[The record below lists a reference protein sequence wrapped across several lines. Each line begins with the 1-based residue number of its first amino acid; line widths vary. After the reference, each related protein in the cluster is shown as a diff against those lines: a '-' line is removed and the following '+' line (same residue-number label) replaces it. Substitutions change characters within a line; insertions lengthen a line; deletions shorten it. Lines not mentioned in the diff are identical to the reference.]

1 MQRINRSE
9 FPTVFSNYIKTINH
23 MFETRFYK
31 QNFKESDGFLKY
43 VKLSDKLSGPKLWN
57 SYLTME
63 EKILSQLPF
72 LDE

>member
-1 MQRINRSE
+1 
-9 FPTVFSNYIKTINH
+9 